1 MKIRKQYIFT
11 ALLAALLLVGCAGE
25 KKNEEGSSEMT
36 TNANNTIL
44 EELSE
49 EGNQLEGTQ
58 SEENQAEAEAS
69 EVDWY
74 EEMLE
79 ASVLSVGTNGRLERV
94 LERMKQGE
102 KISVAAIGG
111 SVTEGAGADK
121 IEESYMDRFFA
132 YLQNTYSQADLTYV
146 NAGL

>member
-49 EGNQLEGTQ
+49 GGTQLEGTQSEGTQ
-58 SEENQAEAEAS
+58 SEENQADAEAS

-79 ASVLSVGTNGRLERV
+79 A
-94 LERMKQGE
+94 
-102 KISVAAIGG
+102 
-111 SVTEGAGADK
+111 
-121 IEESYMDRFFA
+121 
-132 YLQNTYSQADLTYV
+132 
-146 NAGL
+146 